1 MRKNIKLIPLFLF
14 LFIFQLL
21 YFLSTIYTEKIDHM
35 FLILAVFMVLICI
48 LLYCVLSDVLKKSN
62 AEMELAFLQKQKQ
75 LKQEQD
81 YSLQIRRQDTQD
93 FQAKTAQGLQD
104 FQSLLKQGK
113 YEQADAAIRNLNQ
126 TFQKERFHPY
136 CQNNLLQAILEGKRL
151 RAKQEHIQVSYEIL
165 LPEKISIE
173 TTDLSS
179 IFFNLL
185 DNAIEACN
193 ASGNPDSEI
202 RLSANISNGFLTIYM
217 HNTKNPLQSFTHKT
231 TKSEP
236 GSHGY
241 GLSIIEDICQK
252 YNGSYQWIDHGT
264 IFDSIVFL
272 QMEKSL

>member
-1 MRKNIKLIPLFLF
+1 MKKNIKLIPLFLF
-14 LFIFQLL
+14 LFVFQLL

-75 LKQEQD
+75 LKHEQD
-81 YSLQIRRQDTQD
+81 YSLQIRRQDTRD
-93 FQAKTAQGLQD
+93 FQVKTVQGLQD
-104 FQSLLKQGK
+104 FQIFLEQGE
-113 YEQADAAIRNLNQ
+113 YEQADTAIRNLNQ
-126 TFQKERFHPY
+126 TFQKKRFHPY

-151 RAKQEHIQVSYEIL
+151 RAEQEHIQVSYEIL
-165 LPEKISIE
+165 LPEKISIN

-185 DNAIEACN
+185 DNAIEACS
-193 ASGNPDSEI
+193 ASGNPDPEI
-202 RLSANISNGFLTIYM
+202 RLSANISNGFLTVYM
-217 HNTKNPLQSFTHKT
+217 HNTKNPMQTFTHKT

-236 GSHGY
+236 EAHGY

-252 YNGSYQWIDHGT
+252 YNGSYQWIDHNNT
-264 IFDSIVFL
+264 FDSIVLL
-272 QMEKSL
+272 QIKNL